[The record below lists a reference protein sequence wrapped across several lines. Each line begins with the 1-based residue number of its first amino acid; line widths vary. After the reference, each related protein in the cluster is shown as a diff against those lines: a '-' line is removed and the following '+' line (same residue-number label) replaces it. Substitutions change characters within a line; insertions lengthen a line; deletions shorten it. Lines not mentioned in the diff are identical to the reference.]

1 MLLEQKRGCAG
12 DVRCRHRRAGEDL
25 ERLAG
30 GRGED
35 VEARLTTSYDEVLA
49 QRQAELVGRAF
60 DIKKTEAVQAL
71 MPLAENY
78 LSSAVFRRVTVAQA
92 IRNSK
97 LEIPDSQSA
106 IQNPQSSPGLWSELR
121 FRLRR
126 PNGIL
131 TGTIDK
137 LLITPAANGKGVDV
151 EIIDFKTNRFSL
163 PARAT
168 QTQLRTAVTTRATQ
182 VKVHANTTATATGQ
196 GMLNFESMT
205 EDVVTEDVGG
215 RDASIED
222 QVKRVADDY
231 RLQMQGYALALR
243 ELLPADVRINSLRAT
258 LHFIDP
264 QIEFSVPASLLDADI
279 CARNIDEA
287 IITIALLEGTLDA
300 DQFPPLP
307 ATHCRTC
314 NFVDMCPAGKEWL
327 RINELRSSDQ
337 S

>member
-1 MLLEQKRGCAG
+1 M
-12 DVRCRHRRAGEDL
+12 
-25 ERLAG
+25 
-30 GRGED
+30 
-35 VEARLTTSYDEVLA
+35 
-49 QRQAELVGRAF
+49 
-60 DIKKTEAVQAL
+60 
-71 MPLAENY
+71 
-78 LSSAVFRRVTVAQA
+78 VAQA
-92 IRNSK
+92 IANSR

-106 IQNPQSSPGLWSELR
+106 IQNPQSPGLWSELR
-121 FRLRR
+121 FRVRR

-168 QTQLRTAVTTRATQ
+168 QTQLRTAVTTPATQ
-182 VKVHANTTATATGQ
+182 VKVHAKTTATATGQ
-196 GMLNFESMT
+196 GMLNFESMA

-243 ELLPADVRINSLRAT
+243 ELLPADVRINSLCAT

-264 QIEFSVPASLLDADI
+264 QIEFSVPAPLLDADI

-327 RINELRSSDQ
+327 RIQQAHR
-337 S
+337 